1 MTSPSHSIILV
12 QDCCHAPSLPLLL
25 HNRRNVVFRAREKY
39 SFTLSQTVCFIL
51 NLFLNLKYSVWLSYK
66 QIFTSGRRMRLY
78 IKMTAKRWI
87 AHENIQ
93 FPRLAFRCFTEVVK
107 VGIAFRI
114 VRMQENMLFLVS
126 LTCKMTF
133 IYAFI
138 HCMSSRHQTT
148 QKAQTM
154 SCWRKSKTQQI
165 PAVMMFKGDT
175 YSSEE
180 TYSTEEQIHILVRK
194 TNVLK

>member
-12 QDCCHAPSLPLLL
+12 QDCCHAPSLPLGSQQKKRSIQSSGKILL
-25 HNRRNVVFRAREKY
+25 HPFPK
-39 SFTLSQTVCFIL
+39 
-51 NLFLNLKYSVWLSYK
+51 LFALFSISILNLKYSVQLSYK
-66 QIFTSGRRMRLY
+66 QIFTSGRRIRLY

-107 VGIAFRI
+107 IGIAFRI

-138 HCMSSRHQTT
+138 HCMCSRYQTT
-148 QKAQTM
+148 WKTQTM
-154 SCWRKSKTQQI
+154 
-165 PAVMMFKGDT
+165 
-175 YSSEE
+175 
-180 TYSTEEQIHILVRK
+180 
-194 TNVLK
+194 